1 MDMLCLKQY
10 IPLHITLHV
19 TY

>member
-10 IPLHITLHV
+10 IPLHFTLHV

>member
-1 MDMLCLKQY
+1 MDMLCLRQY
-10 IPLHITLHV
+10 IPLHFTLHV